1 MFFPIQRYQINKT
14 EARIT
19 LITNFILKILQF
31 AVNTK
36 MILKTELQFGCI
48 SSTLITKWNFKIL
61 HFETLANII
70 YKSIYSFYCISS
82 TTVPSLL
89 VACALAVSHGM
100 QGVGISISNMISW
113 ISGNFVLHW
122 IVRWRFGALDSSSS
136 CRWAEAYRFQK
147 KAHLE
152 NVSGTAS
159 VTEDPSV
166 LPGDVSER
174 GMSAIY
180 IILFCSDSRATVSKK
195 LIPCVSARTLFW

>member
-1 MFFPIQRYQINKT
+1 
-14 EARIT
+14 
-19 LITNFILKILQF
+19 
-31 AVNTK
+31 
-36 MILKTELQFGCI
+36 MILKTKLQFGCI

-82 TTVPSLL
+82 TIVPSLL

-113 ISGNFVLHW
+113 ISRNFVLHW

-147 KAHLE
+147 KSSFGERIRNGVGDGRSVSPSGGRFGERHVCHLH
-152 NVSGTAS
+152 
-159 VTEDPSV
+159 
-166 LPGDVSER
+166 
-174 GMSAIY
+174 Y
-180 IILFCSDSRATVSKK
+180 FIL
-195 LIPCVSARTLFW
+195 

>member
-1 MFFPIQRYQINKT
+1 M
-14 EARIT
+14 
-19 LITNFILKILQF
+19 
-31 AVNTK
+31 
-36 MILKTELQFGCI
+36 
-48 SSTLITKWNFKIL
+48 
-61 HFETLANII
+61 
-70 YKSIYSFYCISS
+70 
-82 TTVPSLL
+82 PSLL

-180 IILFCSDSRATVSKK
+180 IIYSVVTQGPLCRRS
-195 LIPCVSARTLFW
+195 LYLVSAPEHSSDNVRLSLAVANFCINSLFKYILDSEIHFRGTFNVMISFQLLANEFPLLI